1 MPLRRVALASSVP
14 TLALLAGFFTALAAH
29 AQEVAVPPVYLATM
43 TRFDRPDRKPE
54 VKFVFAKP
62 KGDGRFTL
70 TQGYTVEVAGHD
82 ACEVRP
88 TTNLR
93 MPDRYLERPLYDPA
107 DARSRLAAGEDLPG
121 FFARAV
127 VAQLSKPGFD
137 FSMAELKPYYACT
150 RAMWEELLKQM
161 GAPAGPAR

>member
-1 MPLRRVALASSVP
+1 MPTRRLAVASFFP
-14 TLALLAGFFTALAAH
+14 ALLVLAGFFTALAAD

-43 TRFDRPDRKPE
+43 TRFERPDRKPE

-62 KGDGRFTL
+62 NGDGRFTL
-70 TQGYTVEVAGHD
+70 THGYTVEVGGPD

-150 RAMWEELLKQM
+150 RAVWEELLKKM
-161 GAPAGPAR
+161 GAPARPAS